1 MVEEVHCLLSMDEVH
16 CPNINKAEVSAR
28 DVGLAVQE
36 KSVMNRVKPQGNR
49 MSSWVARINF
59 PMHGLAG

>member
-49 MSSWVARINF
+49 MSSWVARI
-59 PMHGLAG
+59 